1 MIKSIKIMR
10 KIFLFFILLFPMSVY
25 SDVNN
30 YQDSDYVKNN
40 FSIKEQEYLKKYIL
54 QSSAFLMRAVGN
66 SKYSSSILSDQN
78 NHFILEQSMNFYRK
92 FDIKYLPKIV
102 QKYLFQCFL
111 INQMIINKSERNYF
125 KTVILLNKKKVIEN
139 QFYNEMKKHGYDWNS
154 RSILAHFIGKNPED
168 VLKRLVTDSFE
179 KIAGNRTIA
188 IDPKDKRTMEIIIKN
203 AYVEFANYLDDESQK
218 K

>member
-78 NHFILEQSMNFYRK
+78 NHFILCFSCEK
-92 FDIKYLPKIV
+92 IKYTR
-102 QKYLFQCFL
+102 
-111 INQMIINKSERNYF
+111 E
-125 KTVILLNKKKVIEN
+125 KK
-139 QFYNEMKKHGYDWNS
+139 
-154 RSILAHFIGKNPED
+154 
-168 VLKRLVTDSFE
+168 
-179 KIAGNRTIA
+179 
-188 IDPKDKRTMEIIIKN
+188 
-203 AYVEFANYLDDESQK
+203 
-218 K
+218 

>member
-1 MIKSIKIMR
+1 MIKSRKIMR
-10 KIFLFFILLFPMSVY
+10 KIFLFFVLLFPMNVY

-30 YQDSDYVKNN
+30 GQNLNCAGND
-40 FSIKEQEYLKKYIL
+40 FSIKEQEYLRKYVL
-54 QSSAFLMRAVGN
+54 RSTASLLRAVGN
-66 SKYSSSILSDQN
+66 SKHSSSILSDQN

-92 FDIKYLPKIV
+92 FDVKYLPKIV

>member
-1 MIKSIKIMR
+1 MR
-10 KIFLFFILLFPMSVY
+10 KIFLFFVLLFPMNVY

-30 YQDSDYVKNN
+30 GQNLNCAGND

-92 FDIKYLPKIV
+92 FDVKYLPKIV

-154 RSILAHFIGKNPED
+154 RNILAHFIGKNPED

>member
-30 YQDSDYVKNN
+30 YQDSDYAKNN
-40 FSIKEQEYLKKYIL
+40 FSIKEQEYLKKYVL
-54 QSSAFLMRAVGN
+54 QASAFLMRAVGN
-66 SKYSSSILSDQN
+66 SKYSSSILNDQN

-92 FDIKYLPKIV
+92 FDVKYLPKIV

-111 INQMIINKSERNYF
+111 IN
-125 KTVILLNKKKVIEN
+125 KVIEN